1 MQGMQ
6 EIQDIQNEIN
16 TQLNLFSNFDLLRSK
31 VQQSIVAK
39 LTETIEAYAAQI
51 TNEYISDPSTADK
64 VEKINQK
71 LEGLTAE
78 T

>member
-31 VQQSIVAK
+31 V
-39 LTETIEAYAAQI
+39 
-51 TNEYISDPSTADK
+51 
-64 VEKINQK
+64 
-71 LEGLTAE
+71 
-78 T
+78 